1 MINMS
6 SRSSKYR
13 SMKLDYEN
21 VIPVKRPTICS
32 NCQNYGHLAKNCT
45 KKPTCVHCSENHKSS
60 DCVNTNS
67 PSCFHCSGPHKAHSM
82 QCPIYQTSLK
92 KNNNVKTNWQTTKL
106 KTHSGINICFLNIR
120 SLYNKTS
127 HILYTIHQL
136 DLNVICLVET
146 WLNYEIKNNELLFH
160 GYKIFRI
167 DRDTDT
173 HGGGILIL
181 TKLPFSKNSNYL
193 KQHSY

>member
-92 KNNNVKTNWQTTKL
+92 KINNVKTNWQTTKL
-106 KTHSGINICFLNIR
+106 KNHSGINICFLNIR

-136 DLNVICLVET
+136 DLDVICLVET
-146 WLNYEIKNNELLFH
+146 WLNYEIKNIERYKSNVAATFH
-160 GYKIFRI
+160 SV
-167 DRDTDT
+167 
-173 HGGGILIL
+173 
-181 TKLPFSKNSNYL
+181 PFTTVLQRCSNVVSK
-193 KQHSY
+193 